1 MEIIVATRNQ
11 GKMREFARILEEF
24 GCTVI
29 GMEEAGVD
37 MEIEED
43 GSTFGE
49 NATIKAMTIHKVTGK
64 PAISDDS
71 GLCVDYL
78 DGRPGVYSARYQGE
92 DTPYPEKIA
101 ALLAELKDAAPE
113 ERTARFTSAICFV
126 GEDSTPHLFEASCE
140 GTIGYECRGE
150 NGFGYD
156 PIFYVGE
163 RSFAQ
168 LSGEEKDAMS
178 HRGKALRLFAE
189 EQPQLLK

>member
-1 MEIIVATRNQ
+1 M
-11 GKMREFARILEEF
+11 
-24 GCTVI
+24 
-29 GMEEAGVD
+29 
-37 MEIEED
+37 
-43 GSTFGE
+43 
-49 NATIKAMTIHKVTGK
+49 
-64 PAISDDS
+64 
-71 GLCVDYL
+71 
-78 DGRPGVYSARYQGE
+78 
-92 DTPYPEKIA
+92 
-101 ALLAELKDAAPE
+101 LAELKDAAPE

-189 EQPQLLK
+189 ELPQLLDVYKRQVMSRPPAKRKRRRKNDPGRGSREIGRAHV